1 MILAASLLILL
12 GQTPNIVFAATSP
25 NISSSAYNSE
35 NIFTQSGYKGQCT
48 WFVWGRAYEKLGIKL
63 NSQFYAMQNNGGM
76 KLLIRKGKHQ
86 PLIL

>member
-1 MILAASLLILL
+1 MKKQLRKVMILAVSLLMLF

-48 WFVWGRAYEKLGIKL
+48 WFVWDVRMR
-63 NSQFYAMQNNGGM
+63 N
-76 KLLIRKGKHQ
+76 
-86 PLIL
+86 